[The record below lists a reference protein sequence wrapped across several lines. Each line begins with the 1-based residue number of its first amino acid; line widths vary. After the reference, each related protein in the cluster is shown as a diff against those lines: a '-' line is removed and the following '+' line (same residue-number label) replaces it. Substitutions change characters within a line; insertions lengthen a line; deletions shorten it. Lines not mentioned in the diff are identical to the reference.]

1 MSALYS
7 FMLDRFNAGDYDS
20 TLVSN
25 ILKFVVKF
33 ETLDME
39 MLEMT
44 KLSKILQRFAKKAT
58 NESKALAQ
66 TVLDNAAV
74 ASAKKKA
81 DAIAGKV
88 ASPQTIDSPG
98 SATRK
103 DLVTGTKRIREG
115 ETASQPA
122 PKKVARVASKPLA
135 VQNAERRKAL
145 EASRALKDGIK
156 SSTVVTAASTGAKGK
171 VAVVAPP
178 KSAVFSS
185 LLSASKKPGTS
196 LAARAAA
203 AASAKEKTPSTNTT
217 TNISQAKDSIKRD
230 SPPRSSNITVPLA
243 KTGASSFLG
252 LLADIE
258 KKPEKT
264 VKKESDIPNE
274 TPEERVKRLRK
285 EERRKLRVTW
295 KSDAEL
301 VETRLFTHD
310 PSEEVGHND
319 SQMRDAG
326 DSGREGEM
334 LKLHQG
340 MNDIDE
346 EEDEDSFDDFEPF
359 TPPSE
364 IDFSEMV
371 GDNPDLNP
379 SLINPIKVGG
389 PVIPTSPSS
398 ELQNKHELEAVMAT
412 YASKADRPPTPKEPD
427 DDEGDFEPAEPEIP
441 FGEPN
446 EKVRTREKEYLDHQQ
461 RSRSGNGKL
470 APGNPQVQSGEIGTD
485 LQLFFQRHSQ
495 QNQPN
500 QPTPPPGGAHA
511 NPALLATV
519 QQIKQQLT
527 GQPPQP
533 QYQQQVQNTAPVV
546 GFDLAAFLATMQ
558 QQPVQPQSQAPALPI
573 GFSGLTSSFAPPP
586 DDPSRKHARND
597 SNDYDDS
604 TRKGGNKK
612 KKAGFS
618 GDQSR
623 PYNYKTMI
631 CTFWE
636 QGKCL
641 KGDKCTYLHGN
652 E

>member
-1 MSALYS
+1 
-7 FMLDRFNAGDYDS
+7 
-20 TLVSN
+20 
-25 ILKFVVKF
+25 
-33 ETLDME
+33 ME

-58 NESKALAQ
+58 NESKTLAQ
-66 TVLDNAAV
+66 TVLDNAAA

-88 ASPQTIDSPG
+88 ASPQAVDSPG
-98 SATRK
+98 SAARK
-103 DLVTGTKRIREG
+103 ELATGIKRTREG

-145 EASRALKDGIK
+145 EASRALKDGTK
-156 SSTVVTAASTGAKGK
+156 SSTSVTPASTVAKGK

-203 AASAKEKTPSTNTT
+203 AATAKEKTPSTTTNTT
-217 TNISQAKDSIKRD
+217 TSTSQVKDSTKRD
-230 SPPRSSNITVPLA
+230 SPPRGANITVPLA
-243 KTGASSFLG
+243 KTGTSSFLG

-258 KKPEKT
+258 KKPEKA

-274 TPEERVKRLRK
+274 TQEQRAKRLRK

-334 LKLHQG
+334 LKLHKG
-340 MNDIDE
+340 MDDIDD

-364 IDFSEMV
+364 IDFSEMI
-371 GDNPDLNP
+371 GDNPELNP

-389 PVIPTSPSS
+389 PVKPTSPSS

-412 YASKADRPPTPKEPD
+412 YTSKADRPPTPKEPD
-427 DDEGDFEPAEPEIP
+427 DDEGDFEPAEPETP
-441 FGEPN
+441 FGEPS
-446 EKVRTREKEYLDHQQ
+446 EKLRQREKEYLDRQQ
-461 RSRSGNGKL
+461 RLRPGNGL
-470 APGNPQVQSGEIGTD
+470 FTPGNPQVQSGEIGAD

-495 QNQPN
+495 QHQPN
-500 QPTPPPGGAHA
+500 QPTPPPGGATGGHT
-511 NPALLATV
+511 NPALLASV

-527 GQPPQP
+527 GQTPQT
-533 QYQQQVQNTAPVV
+533 QYQQPAQNAGPVA
-546 GFDLAAFLATMQ
+546 GFDLAAILAAVQ
-558 QQPVQPQSQAPALPI
+558 QQQQQQQVQLQPQAPALPL
-573 GFSGLTSSFAPPP
+573 GLSSHPSSFIAAP
-586 DDPSRKHARND
+586 DDPSRKHARAD

-604 TRKGGNKK
+604 SRKGGNKK
-612 KKAGFS
+612 KKGGLS
-618 GDQSR
+618 GDQTR

-641 KGDKCTYLHGN
+641 KGDKCTYLHGD